1 MKKVSTYSYMPYR
14 PLFTEVGNPY
24 ICRVVPSET
33 TIFFEWL
40 PEETEIYEIFC
51 RERGNGEFFK
61 VGETKETSFTIV
73 DLKTETDY
81 EFYVTAGE
89 TRSRIRLA
97 RPGEV
102 VGMVVNYLHPEDE
115 AYVFSGRYLCSP
127 SLLKHPDGYMLASM
141 DIYGMSMPQTMTL
154 VYRSDDNGKTWQ
166 YQCELFPCF
175 WGKLFLHRGAVYM
188 LSVNTEYG
196 DLLIS
201 KSIDG
206 GKSFCEP
213 VILIRGGNGKNNE
226 AGVHKNPQPVVEFEG
241 RLWNTMEWGCWG
253 RGFGVMVMSASVEDD
268 LMNPDSWSFSEPLCY
283 DENWEGVPKG
293 KSNGNIEGSLVP
305 IDGELYNMMRYDMSM
320 LTPNHGLMLAYR
332 VNTKNP
338 EAPLEFAKAIPFMAN
353 HAKFTI
359 KYDEISKQYYTIANR
374 ILDSENSF
382 SRNLQSLFVSE
393 NGWDWQLKCDLID
406 RRNEDRE
413 KIGFQYVDFEFD
425 GDDIIYLCRT
435 AMNGAHTFHD
445 SNYQTFHRIENF
457 RD

>member
-1 MKKVSTYSYMPYR
+1 
-14 PLFTEVGNPY
+14 
-24 ICRVVPSET
+24 
-33 TIFFEWL
+33 
-40 PEETEIYEIFC
+40 
-51 RERGNGEFFK
+51 
-61 VGETKETSFTIV
+61 
-73 DLKTETDY
+73 
-81 EFYVTAGE
+81 
-89 TRSRIRLA
+89 
-97 RPGEV
+97 
-102 VGMVVNYLHPEDE
+102 
-115 AYVFSGRYLCSP
+115 
-127 SLLKHPDGYMLASM
+127 MLASM